1 MQDVVLCKNCFPF
14 GNSAPSGTNPF
25 VRVCLCIQ
33 WIGFHC
39 FTFFPCCCMLINGR
53 VTWQDNRD
61 NNRTKQKFVNAK
73 KHYGKNSIAN
83 WIHNELSG
91 DENGTQEITKKLI
104 LMLIHFLR
112 SNKK

>member
-1 MQDVVLCKNCFPF
+1 
-14 GNSAPSGTNPF
+14 
-25 VRVCLCIQ
+25 
-33 WIGFHC
+33 
-39 FTFFPCCCMLINGR
+39 MLINGR

-91 DENGTQEITKKLI
+91 DENGTQEITKKTHFNANTLFTIKQEMTCLERGEGRENI
-104 LMLIHFLR
+104 LNDIR
-112 SNKK
+112 